1 MLPRESI
8 KTMGWVSQLRGSQA
22 RAGNAHVN
30 AQSKCSFDHQI
41 MHMHMLPLKS
51 FNATIILQLKLY
63 RKG

>member
-1 MLPRESI
+1 
-8 KTMGWVSQLRGSQA
+8 MGWVSQLRGSQA